1 MKFPGFSLTKPSNI
15 VTTERLPL
23 KCTEVNEMTAVLQG
37 SVLTAYTQGYVEKF
51 RYCGVFS
58 SLLFNMAQK

>member
-23 KCTEVNEMTAVLQG
+23 KCTEVNEMTVVLQG

-51 RYCGVFS
+51 R
-58 SLLFNMAQK
+58 